1 MESSVLLVF
10 VTGTALLTHP
20 TFAIGKGEE
29 KLDSVLFQCIYL

>member
-20 TFAIGKGEE
+20 TFAIGEGEE
-29 KLDSVLFQCIYL
+29 QT